1 MWVNGML
8 NSTTYNR
15 PVYHIIDD
23 NPDQYGRDPDKPVDS
38 SGADFQLDGNDML
51 HVEDAMI
58 NQLKA
63 HFEPLG
69 ASNDLGVENL
79 T

>member
-1 MWVNGML
+1 ML

-23 NPDQYGRDPDKPVDS
+23 NPDQYGRDPDEPVDF
-38 SGADFQLDGNDML
+38 SGARAFSSNFG
-51 HVEDAMI
+51 
-58 NQLKA
+58 KR
-63 HFEPLG
+63 PL
-69 ASNDLGVENL
+69 AKIEKKRS